1 MEIKLTAPDLS
12 KIEDNIKNNN
22 YVELDKSTTN
32 NLVKEYFYTINND
45 LFKRAFWNTQAN
57 TDRIKAIKTS
67 INSTIDKTN
76 KLNVSTDCYLLLCD
90 NENVTLTKCDFINYK
105 TKELLDYDNISINWT
120 LGDE

>member
-1 MEIKLTAPDLS
+1 MNITLNHNDLNQ
-12 KIEDNIKNNN
+12 IENNIKNND
-22 YVELDKSTTN
+22 YLVLDKSTTN

-45 LFKRAFWNTQAN
+45 LFKRAFFDTQAN

-67 INSTIDKTN
+67 INSTNII
-76 KLNVSTDCYLLLCD
+76 TDCYLLLCD

-105 TKELLDYDNISINWT
+105 TKELLDYDNLSISWT